1 MQYEFVIAC
10 RNILLED
17 CGVQSYPVAQARTNN
32 LVVGEEG
39 LSTPLCEFFDVIQ
52 ILHKQSNGER
62 DRYHLSSEHMQN
74 SKRKEE
80 ASHNN
85 NHEKVVCNP
94 RHKIKKDEPVVYNGF
109 GSAFHAQIMRGVHAR
124 NYRNKACQRLVQL
137 VLGSRAQNFLFPRT
151 RSNLKKTAWQMPE
164 PNIAATNR
172 SLAAGVNVQNNY
184 PVLSDELV
192 VAFLCDQLKMH
203 QFCVSF
209 PSTGRIDL
217 LRSCVGQ
224 DEVNYQGFRE
234 HLESHYRQTLAS
246 FRRRLGQIDNERMK
260 QLRRFEADSE
270 LDRLALATEALKKQR
285 QTIQIQDPEL
295 AQHLNKPSAKVGV
308 GLHALD
314 GSKLNTKDNDHGSAF
329 STNSK
334 IFQIQKQKIG
344 HNTQNSSADGVHLG
358 WKMWAPVENYD
369 PWIDAQG
376 FSRPDQAVK
385 KKRLRAKTKPI
396 KFKHVVRC
404 FMWSFDAA
412 FENKISSKSERESE
426 PPRKMPIVAKTR
438 KGIVSDAAHMEF
450 QNTTKKRI
458 TLQNSNLYKLDNIH
472 KVELLQHKAALHQSL
487 PSCDCLLSVDLDTKR
502 SRSSYLSVS
511 PDTGGT
517 STADAASKIDPR
529 IAKHRLCYAITIE
542 LVEKCKELG
551 ASHDDE
557 EAEHPYDRILW
568 LQRRRARCEAT
579 RSVTLLHVSRAA
591 IADMWNVLRQGLPSK
606 IPCEVLPMFFKP
618 QKFCRTFEILPQATS
633 NPHFA
638 IAPNHDSSSN
648 YSPNDSHAQDTSNS
662 EGDNDHGEHEQYKF
676 NNAKFRHSQN
686 KHHINREAAEQ
697 ASALHNFIYRLQHEH
712 GVPIVDES
720 LYPMWV
726 NRSLGSLLSASIV
739 SNSLLVLSL
748 IILLYNLINA
758 SILSMMLPI
767 ILFTL
772 LLTDYPQAPTSVLR
786 FLFRYMCLIIILKFL
801 FQLPIFCENMVV
813 LKNSGKITTGQ
824 WYPSIQP
831 WCPVCSTTNCSDVQV
846 QTYWLGADF
855 KNPSPSFPAALSY
868 AQSNAS
874 GYPLIQWL
882 SLFGIRKTEGTATA
896 LFFDED
902 DGEANEWVVG
912 IGFLGT
918 IFWDIVLVV
927 TLSFHRYNLL
937 RRGLWSVCDT
947 NTNTTVDPS
956 ESESV
961 SSPSLSLGN
970 THDKQTPAHQKR
982 ASLRAI
988 NGSRRTK
995 NNQNSTHKRLDAI
1008 AKFFE
1013 RNSLVSRRQD
1023 GLYQNQVDERV
1034 GRDFYYATIWTQMV
1048 ILLFAVFFYNGIV
1061 ESNSASFTSQ
1071 ISNNQF
1077 SANLVVALIGILV
1090 VLIAD
1095 RVIYLKQAA
1104 LFKFVLHFLCV
1115 VMIHIWAFLW
1125 VPVVTK
1131 RPLGAMGTIFY
1142 LMVIIYLTLQARQLY
1157 WGYYRLP
1164 DRNAVMSQGY
1174 GALAKYIF
1182 YIYRFFPLLFEMR
1195 NVLDWICSSTSL
1207 YLFMWLR
1214 VENVYATLFQ
1224 VKCNMRKFRYQ
1235 HEGFRYGRNVFAGR
1249 QCLFNV
1255 LFGAA
1260 CLAIAALAIILP
1272 LYLFS
1277 SLNPSQE
1284 LNPVVSFDATLSIVV
1299 SSDNGATEEEL
1310 GIYPLWKSNQYQ
1322 QKLSYSDTMWSS
1334 LRSNLTDASGFC
1346 PLIPEYQ
1353 NITQLIELVD
1363 YSQDSW

>member
-1 MQYEFVIAC
+1 METQRKNLEQMNLMVREATESLKRIVAKVKVWERLLQVSDAAKNDDVGAAMAHGRARQNSHPGALTPTTLLRSRARTASDCDYTANKMHDIIQGSSQITNVTDLPVTCNDQQPLSSPTTESSSSSFVAAPLPSLTTNLTNNSKTMAPLVFAFHPAAPLEVHSVLSTGNGVTQSDLSFCVRLRWRHSEPNLIWTQRENVQYLVYGQAMYDTAHPKATLLDHFDLMAVVDCCGKYITNGGRTPVCRARDYSEVEVCGGFTETVIFGLQPNMQYEFVIAC

-94 RHKIKKDEPVVYNGF
+94 RHKIKNDEPVVYNGF

-164 PNIAATNR
+164 PNIAATNS

-184 PVLSDELV
+184 SVLSDELV

-314 GSKLNTKDNDHGSAF
+314 GSKFNTKDNDHGSAF

-412 FENKISSKSERESE
+412 FENKISSMSERESE

-606 IPCEVLPMFFKP
+606 IPCEVLPMF
-618 QKFCRTFEILPQATS
+618 
-633 NPHFA
+633 
-638 IAPNHDSSSN
+638 
-648 YSPNDSHAQDTSNS
+648 
-662 EGDNDHGEHEQYKF
+662 
-676 NNAKFRHSQN
+676 
-686 KHHINREAAEQ
+686 
-697 ASALHNFIYRLQHEH
+697 
-712 GVPIVDES
+712 
-720 LYPMWV
+720 
-726 NRSLGSLLSASIV
+726 
-739 SNSLLVLSL
+739 
-748 IILLYNLINA
+748 
-758 SILSMMLPI
+758 
-767 ILFTL
+767 
-772 LLTDYPQAPTSVLR
+772 
-786 FLFRYMCLIIILKFL
+786 
-801 FQLPIFCENMVV
+801 
-813 LKNSGKITTGQ
+813 
-824 WYPSIQP
+824 
-831 WCPVCSTTNCSDVQV
+831 
-846 QTYWLGADF
+846 
-855 KNPSPSFPAALSY
+855 
-868 AQSNAS
+868 
-874 GYPLIQWL
+874 
-882 SLFGIRKTEGTATA
+882 
-896 LFFDED
+896 
-902 DGEANEWVVG
+902 
-912 IGFLGT
+912 
-918 IFWDIVLVV
+918 
-927 TLSFHRYNLL
+927 
-937 RRGLWSVCDT
+937 
-947 NTNTTVDPS
+947 
-956 ESESV
+956 
-961 SSPSLSLGN
+961 
-970 THDKQTPAHQKR
+970 
-982 ASLRAI
+982 
-988 NGSRRTK
+988 
-995 NNQNSTHKRLDAI
+995 
-1008 AKFFE
+1008 
-1013 RNSLVSRRQD
+1013 
-1023 GLYQNQVDERV
+1023 
-1034 GRDFYYATIWTQMV
+1034 
-1048 ILLFAVFFYNGIV
+1048 
-1061 ESNSASFTSQ
+1061 
-1071 ISNNQF
+1071 
-1077 SANLVVALIGILV
+1077 
-1090 VLIAD
+1090 
-1095 RVIYLKQAA
+1095 
-1104 LFKFVLHFLCV
+1104 
-1115 VMIHIWAFLW
+1115 
-1125 VPVVTK
+1125 
-1131 RPLGAMGTIFY
+1131 
-1142 LMVIIYLTLQARQLY
+1142 
-1157 WGYYRLP
+1157 
-1164 DRNAVMSQGY
+1164 
-1174 GALAKYIF
+1174 
-1182 YIYRFFPLLFEMR
+1182 
-1195 NVLDWICSSTSL
+1195 
-1207 YLFMWLR
+1207 
-1214 VENVYATLFQ
+1214 
-1224 VKCNMRKFRYQ
+1224 
-1235 HEGFRYGRNVFAGR
+1235 
-1249 QCLFNV
+1249 
-1255 LFGAA
+1255 
-1260 CLAIAALAIILP
+1260 
-1272 LYLFS
+1272 
-1277 SLNPSQE
+1277 
-1284 LNPVVSFDATLSIVV
+1284 
-1299 SSDNGATEEEL
+1299 
-1310 GIYPLWKSNQYQ
+1310 
-1322 QKLSYSDTMWSS
+1322 
-1334 LRSNLTDASGFC
+1334 
-1346 PLIPEYQ
+1346 
-1353 NITQLIELVD
+1353 
-1363 YSQDSW
+1363 